1 MAACGMD
8 YLHKKNCIHRDIASR
23 NCLIHKGV
31 VKMADFG
38 MCRAQSVYKVD
49 LKKPCNIRW
58 LAPEVWDNGETR
70 FNTDVYAFGIMMWEF
85 FETPF
90 KSPYVEMKAAQ
101 VKVNTA
107 KKDLDVY

>member
-1 MAACGMD
+1 
-8 YLHKKNCIHRDIASR
+8 
-23 NCLIHKGV
+23 
-31 VKMADFG
+31 MADFG